1 MTEPDPSQSS
11 HLAYEVPDDERPST
25 ASPAEGV
32 LEAETPGGA
41 ASHAHD
47 PYAAWRYRSYRWYS
61 AGWMVA
67 VIGYQM
73 QAVAIGWEVYD
84 RTRDEMALGWLA
96 LIQAIPVLLLALPA
110 GQLAD
115 RFDRRKIV
123 FITAILQGLCG
134 IGLAWLSYRPGS
146 LPWMFVLMGVTGMVM
161 AIGRPARSALLP
173 QVVPL
178 PVFNNAVTWN
188 SSIFE
193 VSSMVGPAL
202 GGALI
207 AWSVRAGYLA
217 DGLCALIFGLCVMGI
232 KARSVEDN
240 EGEKQSIW
248 QNLVAGVRFV
258 WKKEIILATIT
269 LDLFAVLFG
278 GATYLLPVFA
288 KDILHVDEVG
298 FGFLRA
304 APAVGAFVMA
314 LLLAH
319 LPPMKHA
326 GRNLLVAVALFGV
339 STIVFGMSKWFWLS
353 LVALVATGAFDNI
366 SVVVRHTLVQ
376 VLTPDAMRGRVSAVN
391 QVFIG
396 ASNELG
402 GLESGLTAKWLG
414 PVVSVVGGG
423 IGTLAV
429 VATAAL
435 CWPKLRRFGSL
446 HEARPDHA

>member
-1 MTEPDPSQSS
+1 MSDPDPSQSS
-11 HLAYEVPDDERPST
+11 HLAYELPDDERPST

-32 LEAETPGGA
+32 LESQTPGTSA
-41 ASHAHD
+41 AREHD
-47 PYAAWRYRSYRWYS
+47 PYAAWRHRGYRWYS

-110 GQLAD
+110 GHLAD

-123 FITAILQGLCG
+123 FYTAILQGLCG
-134 IGLAWLSYRPGS
+134 LGLAWLSYRPGS
-146 LPWMFVLMGVTGMVM
+146 LPWMFALMGLTGMVM
-161 AIGRPARSALLP
+161 AVGRPARSALLP
-173 QVVPL
+173 QVVPMS
-178 PVFNNAVTWN
+178 VFNNAVTWN

-202 GGALI
+202 GGAVI
-207 AWSVRAGYLA
+207 AWSVRSAYLL
-217 DGLCALIFGLCVMGI
+217 DGVCALIFGIFVLFI
-232 KARSVEDN
+232 TARPVDSKSN
-240 EGEKQSIW
+240 TGSIW
-248 QNLVAGVRFV
+248 SNLMAGIRFV

-278 GATYLLPVFA
+278 GATYLLPVYA
-288 KDILHVDEVG
+288 KDILHVDEFG
-298 FGFLRA
+298 FGLLRA
-304 APAVGAFVMA
+304 APAIGAFAMA

-319 LPPMKHA
+319 LPPMRRA

-339 STIVFGMSKWFWLS
+339 ATIVFGWSRWFWLS
-353 LVALVATGAFDNI
+353 MGALVAAGAFDNV
-366 SVVVRHTLVQ
+366 SVVIRHTLVQ
-376 VLTPDAMRGRVSAVN
+376 VLTPDEMRGRVSAVN

-402 GLESGLTAKWLG
+402 GLESGLTAKWFG
-414 PVVSVVGGG
+414 PVASVVGGG

-429 VATAAL
+429 VAAAAL

-446 HEARPDHA
+446 HDATPH